1 MPHGTELTGT
11 DKADEQRQAATEA
24 ADLLAE
30 RLGPDLARFAD
41 LFDRASFGFRAAL
54 FALISDPPVVAG
66 MPVVVGVEPILP
78 DPVDPPVAEV
88 LISGEIPAIREL
100 PPEPPL
106 KPADA
111 ETGAAAR
118 SIVPDVAEEAA
129 DLVLGGDPEPDLVVD
144 TIPDDPKP

>member
-1 MPHGTELTGT
+1 MTSPKHRISPAA
-11 DKADEQRQAATEA
+11 DKAEEQRQAATEA

-41 LFDRASFGFRAAL
+41 LFDRASFRFRAAL
-54 FALISDPPVVAG
+54 SARIYDAPVVAG
-66 MPVVVGVEPILP
+66 MPVVVGVDRILP
-78 DPVDPPVAEV
+78 DPVDPPVAEA
-88 LISGEIPAIREL
+88 LISGEIPAVREL

-129 DLVLGGDPEPDLVVD
+129 DLVLCDDLEPDTMLD
-144 TIPDDPKP
+144 TIPR